1 MLTSSH
7 DILKKHQ
14 LYYRNCSD
22 TEKDLYNIHDQSK
35 SMSTFIRM
43 VYGPIGLQKVDYSQI
58 KKHKTKQ
65 HSVF

>member
-35 SMSTFIRM
+35 NMSTFIRM
-43 VYGPIGLQKVDYSQI
+43 VYGPRFAKG
-58 KKHKTKQ
+58 
-65 HSVF
+65 